1 MQKKLAGK
9 MTDEMDN
16 TLIEDPQE
24 LFRKKFSGMD
34 MVWTFKSGD
43 GFGDIALVAKS
54 ARTATMVC
62 AEDTF
67 LMSLSRK
74 AFD

>member
-1 MQKKLAGK
+1 
-9 MTDEMDN
+9 
-16 TLIEDPQE
+16 
-24 LFRKKFSGMD
+24 
-34 MVWTFKSGD
+34 MVCTFKSGQ
-43 GFGDIALVAKS
+43 GFGEIALTTNQS
-54 ARTATMVC
+54 RTATMIC